1 MITTQTIMDA
11 MLATA
16 THNIEQNKYNIPDYD
31 NECQAAQEM
40 SDLYLEKFATSISRD
55 ISNVND
61 LTELRTALRTQILGT
76 TYIMRV
82 CLAYLAEVDRHEDA
96 EIDEYLNQSDTETL

>member
-1 MITTQTIMDA
+1 MITTQTIMEA

-16 THNIEQNKYNIPDYD
+16 THNIEKNKGNIPDYE

-40 SDLYLEKFATSISRD
+40 SDMYLEKFATAISRD
-55 ISNVND
+55 IANVDD

-82 CLAYLAEVDRHEDA
+82 CLAYLAEVDRHEEA
-96 EIDEYLNQSDTETL
+96 EVDEIFQVRESEV

>member
-16 THNIEQNKYNIPDYD
+16 THNIEKNYHNIPDYD
-31 NECQAAQEM
+31 NECKAAQEL
-40 SDLYLEKFATSISRD
+40 SDMYLEKFATSISRD
-55 ISNVND
+55 ISNVDD
-61 LTELRTALRTQILGT
+61 LTELHTALRKQILGT

-82 CLAYLAEVDRHEDA
+82 CLAYLAEVERHEDA
-96 EIDEYLNQSDTETL
+96 EIDEIFQVRESEE